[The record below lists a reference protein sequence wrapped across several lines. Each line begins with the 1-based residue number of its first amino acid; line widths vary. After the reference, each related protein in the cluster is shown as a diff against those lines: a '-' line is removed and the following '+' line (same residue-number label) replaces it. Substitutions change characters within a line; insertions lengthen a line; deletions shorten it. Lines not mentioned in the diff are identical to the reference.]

1 MTRTS
6 QLLCVFYALVAITAL
21 YGTQSENLQYASTF
35 SQFLTQ
41 FALIVPRFLTDLK
54 ANPASRS
61 ISIDICWF
69 VLAASALMVREARRI
84 GVPFVWAY
92 IVFAFL
98 IAVSVTF
105 PLFLI
110 AREMRMASP
119 APAGA
124 PSRLTTTLDVIGLA
138 IVTALLAGLAVWLH

>member
-6 QLLCVFYALVAITAL
+6 QLLCDFYALVAIMAL
-21 YGTQSENLQYASTF
+21 YGTQSENLHYATTF

-41 FALIVPRFLTDLK
+41 FALIVPQFLTDLK

-61 ISIDICWF
+61 ISIDISWF
-69 VLAASALMVREARRI
+69 MLAASALMVLEARRI
-84 GVPFVWAY
+84 GVRFVWAY
-92 IVFAFL
+92 IVFGFL

-110 AREMRMASP
+110 AREIRMASP
-119 APAGA
+119 LPAGT

-138 IVTALLAGLAVWLH
+138 IVTAILGGLAVWLH

>member
-6 QLLCVFYALVAITAL
+6 KFLCAFYALVAIAAL
-21 YGTQSENLQYASTF
+21 YGTWSENLQYPSLRHLQYF
-35 SQFLTQ
+35 SLLTQFLT
-41 FALIVPRFLTDLK
+41 DMK

-61 ISIDICWF
+61 ISIDILWF
-69 VLAASALMVREARRI
+69 FLAASALMVREARRI
-84 GVPFVWAY
+84 GVRFVWAY

-110 AREMRMASP
+110 ARETRLASP
-119 APAGA
+119 APAEP

-138 IVTALLAGLAVWLH
+138 IVTAILAGLAVRLH